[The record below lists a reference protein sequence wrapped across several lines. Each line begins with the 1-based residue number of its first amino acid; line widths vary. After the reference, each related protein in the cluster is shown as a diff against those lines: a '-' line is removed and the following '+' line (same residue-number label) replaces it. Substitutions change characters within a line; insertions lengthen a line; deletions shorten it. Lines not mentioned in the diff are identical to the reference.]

1 MTEKKPDNDN
11 TLLHVLYSTCISLS
25 LMKQILLQQGT
36 WILDLPLTK
45 RRLYIFIA
53 RSALDSAKNLLYT
66 YVCMYVCMYGRRE
79 RRWKLQGGQVLLYL
93 GGEFGRETLGI

>member
-36 WILDLPLTK
+36 
-45 RRLYIFIA
+45 
-53 RSALDSAKNLLYT
+53 
-66 YVCMYVCMYGRRE
+66 
-79 RRWKLQGGQVLLYL
+79 
-93 GGEFGRETLGI
+93 